1 MQSKR
6 DQVQAH
12 SFMMGRLSSGLLAAS
27 PDAPESPLGRTTRGV
42 VFGVLFT
49 VLIGAGTVV
58 YGLLRPGG
66 NDGWRD
72 GRHLVVNRDTGARYL
87 WTDTD
92 GVLHPVRNY
101 TSARLIGG
109 SDLPTEDVGTASLRD
124 VPVGGP
130 VGIPGA
136 PDGLPGADQLDDGS
150 WNMCVTGPYGAD
162 PSTSGAVSGPAV
174 HEAGATT
181 LVAGAPVDSTGI
193 AADRGVLVRGPDR
206 TQYLVWRGSRLPLD
220 EKSDARTALGY
231 GSVEAVPVSA
241 AFLDALAPGPG
252 LRAPDVPGRG
262 DRGPELGGGTTRV
275 GQVFEVSVP
284 GGASSYHLLREE
296 GLVPLTRLG
305 AALVLGDPAT
315 EKEAYRGES
324 PKARTVGADALRE
337 HRAEGAGRE
346 GTAGLPDAPPAP
358 QPVPRGSA
366 LCAQVDGGDGGARI
380 GSGLVPLTEL
390 APVAVSEGTAG
401 PVREACV
408 PTDATVVRPGHG
420 ALVRALHASGA
431 AHAGTTY
438 LVAEN
443 GVKYRVPA
451 EESLGAL
458 GYTTGDIG
466 SVPAPLLAALPTGA
480 DLDPDAASGAAEVRV
495 TAPDCET
502 ASPRK
507 EQQEGQRKEQQEEQQ
522 EETGKGTEVEAASF
536 VTADPSVVPH
546 TPDMEPYSRRAG

>member
-12 SFMMGRLSSGLLAAS
+12 SFMMGRLSSGLLTGD

-66 NDGWRD
+66 NDSWRD

-87 WTDTD
+87 WTGTD

-109 SDLPTEDVGTASLRD
+109 ADLPTEDVGTASLRD

-136 PDGLPGADQLDDGS
+136 PDGLPEAGQLDNGA
-150 WNMCVTGPYGAD
+150 WNMCVTGPDGAD
-162 PSTSGAVSGPAV
+162 PSTSAAVSASAV
-174 HEAGATT
+174 DRAGATT
-181 LVAGAPVDSTGI
+181 LVAGAPVDTTDI
-193 AADRGVLVRGPDR
+193 AADRAVLVRGPDK
-206 TQYLVWRGSRLPLD
+206 TEYLVWRGSQLPLD

-231 GSVEAVPVSA
+231 GSEEPVPVSA

-252 LRAPDVPGRG
+252 LRSPDVPGRG
-262 DRGPELGGGTTRV
+262 GEGPELGGEPTRI

-284 GGASSYHLLREE
+284 GGEGSYHLLRED

-305 AALVLGDPAT
+305 AALALGDPAT
-315 EKEAYRGES
+315 QKDAYQGES
-324 PKARTVGADALRE
+324 PEARTVGTDALRE
-337 HRAEGAGRE
+337 HQAEDAGRVD
-346 GTAGLPDAPPAP
+346 TAGLPDAPPAP
-358 QPVPRGSA
+358 QSVPRGSA

-380 GSGLVPLTEL
+380 GSVLAPLTEL
-390 APVAVSEGTAG
+390 APVAVSAGTDA
-401 PVREACV
+401 PVRQACV

-451 EESLGAL
+451 EDSLKAL
-458 GYTTGDIG
+458 GYTTGDID
-466 SVPAPLLAALPTGA
+466 SVPAPLLATLPTGA
-480 DLDPDAASGAAEVRV
+480 DLDPDAASGAAKPRV
-495 TAPDCET
+495 TAPDCER
-502 ASPRK
+502 AA
-507 EQQEGQRKEQQEEQQ
+507 QQEVKD
-522 EETGKGTEVEAASF
+522 TDGKAKAASF
-536 VTADPSVVPH
+536 VTVAPSATRDAADT
-546 TPDMEPYSRRAG
+546 TPRSRQGTQRGF

>member
-12 SFMMGRLSSGLLAAS
+12 SFMMGRLSSGLLTGD

-66 NDGWRD
+66 NDSWRD

-87 WTDTD
+87 WTGTD

-109 SDLPTEDVGTASLRD
+109 ADLPTEDVGTASLRD
-124 VPVGGP
+124 VPLGGP

-136 PDGLPGADQLDDGS
+136 PDGLPEAGQLDNGA
-150 WNMCVTGPYGAD
+150 WNMCVTGPDGAD
-162 PSTSGAVSGPAV
+162 PSTSAAAPASAVDR
-174 HEAGATT
+174 AGATT
-181 LVAGAPVDSTGI
+181 LVAGAPVDTTDI
-193 AADRGVLVRGPDR
+193 AADRAVLVRGPDK
-206 TQYLVWRGSRLPLD
+206 TEYLVWRGSRLPLD

-231 GSVEAVPVSA
+231 GSEEPVPVSA
-241 AFLDALAPGPG
+241 AFLDALAPGPA
-252 LRAPDVPGRG
+252 LRSPDVPGRG
-262 DRGPELGGGTTRV
+262 GEGPELGGEPTRI

-284 GGASSYHLLREE
+284 GGEGSYHLLRED

-305 AALVLGDPAT
+305 AALALGDPAT
-315 EKEAYRGES
+315 QKDAYQGES
-324 PKARTVGADALRE
+324 PEARTVGTDALRE
-337 HRAEGAGRE
+337 HQAEDAGRVD
-346 GTAGLPDAPPAP
+346 TAGLPDAPPAP
-358 QPVPRGSA
+358 QSVPRGSA

-380 GSGLVPLTEL
+380 GSVLAPLTGL
-390 APVAVSEGTAG
+390 APVAVSAGTDA
-401 PVREACV
+401 PVRQACV

-451 EESLGAL
+451 EDSLKAL
-458 GYTTGDIG
+458 GYTTGDID
-466 SVPAPLLAALPTGA
+466 SVPAPLLATLPTGA
-480 DLDPDAASGAAEVRV
+480 DLDPDAASGAAKPRV
-495 TAPDCET
+495 TAPDCER
-502 ASPRK
+502 AA
-507 EQQEGQRKEQQEEQQ
+507 QQEVRDPG
-522 EETGKGTEVEAASF
+522 GKATAASF
-536 VTADPSVVPH
+536 VTVAPSA
-546 TPDMEPYSRRAG
+546 TPDAAGTTSRSRQETQRGFRG

>member
-12 SFMMGRLSSGLLAAS
+12 SFMMGRLSSGLLTAS

-42 VFGVLFT
+42 VFGLLFT

-66 NDGWRD
+66 NDAWRD
-72 GRHLVVNRDTGARYL
+72 GPHLVVNRDTGARYL

-136 PDGLPGADQLDDGS
+136 PDGLPDAGQLDGGA
-150 WNMCVTGPYGAD
+150 WHMCVTGPDGAG
-162 PSTSGAVSGPAV
+162 PSTLGARTSPAV
-174 HEAGATT
+174 ERAGATT
-181 LVAGAPVDSTGI
+181 LVVGAPVDASAVAG
-193 AADRGVLVRGPDR
+193 DRGVLVRGPDK

-231 GSVEAVPVSA
+231 GSVGAVPVSA
-241 AFLDALAPGPG
+241 AFLDALAPGPE
-252 LRAPDVPGRG
+252 LRAPEVPGRG
-262 DRGPELGGGTTRV
+262 GEGPQLGGEDTRV

-284 GGASSYHLLREE
+284 GGASTYHLLREE

-315 EKEAYRGES
+315 QRDAYRGES
-324 PKARTVGADALRE
+324 PEARTVGADALRE
-337 HRAEGAGRE
+337 HRAEGAGRA
-346 GTAGLPDAPPAP
+346 GTAGLPDAPPVP
-358 QPVPRGSA
+358 QAVPRGSA

-380 GSGLVPLTEL
+380 GSVLAPLAGL
-390 APVAVSEGTAG
+390 APVAVSEGTAD

-408 PTDATVVRPGHG
+408 PTDATVVRPGRG

-451 EESLGAL
+451 DDSLRAL
-458 GYTTGDIG
+458 GYTTDDID

-480 DLDPDAASGAAEVRV
+480 DLDPDAASGAAKVRV
-495 TAPDCET
+495 TAPDCGT
-502 ASPRK
+502 SA
-507 EQQEGQRKEQQEEQQ
+507 QR
-522 EETGKGTEVEAASF
+522 GGTDPGEKAEAAGF
-536 VTADPSVVPH
+536 VPGNPSGTLSTSGTADTAP
-546 TPDMEPYSRRAG
+546 RARQEAQRDL